1 MLITTND
8 IINYEISIFFS
19 QGAFLHQPPI
29 SLSLALLWWRRWWL
43 WSKCVSALLLLTER
57 DFMLLTTLDHRGLAM
72 NENEW
77 ILEAP
82 KVGHTDLI
90 WLWHFEYMYSVQ
102 FGFKV
107 SQSFISSDI
116 LRYIRFRQFIGT
128 ALGKRHRTN
137 FIKLSYFLVGQN
149 PGRWKDKCEPPKSS
163 VDFARSYFLTKGMK
177 EIKNELWKEFGSFK
191 YQ

>member
-29 SLSLALLWWRRWWL
+29 SLSLALLWWRRWWR

-107 SQSFISSDI
+107 FQKCIFYDTWSQEFVNLSVLIEI
-116 LRYIRFRQFIGT
+116 

-137 FIKLSYFLVGQN
+137 FRKLSYFWLDKTQVDERINVN
-149 PGRWKDKCEPPKSS
+149 PLNPM
-163 VDFARSYFLTKGMK
+163 LTLPDLIFSRK
-177 EIKNELWKEFGSFK
+177 EWRR
-191 YQ
+191 